1 MSMKSRLIMATLT
14 NVLWEVALMA
24 IVLWGLPK
32 LGINIPLGGLIAMMA
47 GLAAFGVIS
56 YRIGSRALM
65 KKPVVGLSGMVGS
78 KGKVVTPLAPEGTVR
93 ISSEL
98 WDAKSTG
105 RKIGTGKE
113 IVVVDEEGLKLIVR
127 KRNHDEAKGD

>member
-1 MSMKSRLIMATLT
+1 MATLT

>member
-1 MSMKSRLIMATLT
+1 MKSRLVMAILT